1 MDEGDAMAHRR
12 LALAGLALVVAIG
25 LTGCEPTEDQSA
37 PAASSATTSAAPTA
51 AATELAAA
59 AAKLADDTARLD
71 VSMTGLLSMT
81 GVVDPQAQTA
91 RMTMDMGAVSDG
103 TKAEVRKIGDDVWLK
118 LKGPLGRLLNANDQ
132 WLHIEASELP
142 AASSFNV
149 LQGDDPAGTQAMVR
163 AMTDV
168 RRTGPRGFTGTVDL
182 TKSPKYSPEMVRA
195 LGAKAS
201 AVPFTARTDE
211 QGRLV
216 ELTTDLSAVVSGAG
230 NVTTKFSDF
239 GVAVD
244 VIRPLPSE
252 TSELPSELRNVIN
265 G

>member
-1 MDEGDAMAHRR
+1 MAHRR
-12 LALAGLALVVAIG
+12 LAFASLALLATIGLA
-25 LTGCEPTEDQSA
+25 GCEPTEDQAAPGASSTA
-37 PAASSATTSAAPTA
+37 ASPAASAGSATA
-51 AATELAAA
+51 AAELAAA
-59 AAKLADDTARLD
+59 AAKLAGDTAHLE
-71 VSMTGLLSMT
+71 VSMTGLMSMT

-103 TKAEVRKIGDDVWLK
+103 TKAEVRTIGDDVWLK
-118 LKGPLGRLLNANDQ
+118 LKGPLGRLLGANDQ
-132 WLHIEASELP
+132 WMHLEAADLP

-149 LQGDDPAGTQAMVR
+149 LPGNDPGGVQAMVR

-168 RRTGPRGFTGTVDL
+168 RRDGPYGFTGTIDL
-182 TKSPKYSPEMVRA
+182 TKSPKYSPGTVRA
-195 LGAKAS
+195 LGAGAS
-201 AVPFTARTDE
+201 AVPFTAKTDA

-230 NVTTKFSDF
+230 NATTKFSDF

-244 VIRPLPSE
+244 VARPPAAE
-252 TSELPSELRNVIN
+252 TTELPSQLRNVIN